1 MNYRFRALLRLKTV
15 VAVTSIS
22 FCAWG
27 SAQAADWPKG
37 PVTLVVPFSAG
48 GTTDVVGRLMAQK
61 LGDLWGS
68 SVVVDNRPGASGNI
82 GASLVARATP
92 DGQTILMAS
101 GSNLT
106 VNPHLYKALP
116 YNVEKDFTLVTNVAS
131 GPMVVVTSTAV
142 PAKTLKELIDYAK
155 QNPGKLN
162 MGSAGIGSQVHMA
175 GENFADAADIK
186 VTHVPYKGEAAA
198 YTDLMAGQI
207 DMVVGNIG
215 AVSSLVSSGKV
226 RALGVTAKERAKML
240 ADIPTV
246 DESGVPGFVNQGW
259 FAFVVP
265 KKTPQAVVDK
275 LYADTRKVLDM
286 PDVQQRLASLGMQ
299 GVGNTSAQLEQEARD
314 ESQLWERIIK
324 EQGITLQ

>member
-106 VNPHLYKALP
+106 VNPHLYKTLP

-226 RALGVTAKERAKML
+226 RALGVTAKERAQML
-240 ADIPTV
+240 SDIPTV
-246 DESGVPGFVNQGW
+246 SESGVPGFVNQGW

-299 GVGNTSAQLEQEARD
+299 GVGNTSAQLEQDVRD